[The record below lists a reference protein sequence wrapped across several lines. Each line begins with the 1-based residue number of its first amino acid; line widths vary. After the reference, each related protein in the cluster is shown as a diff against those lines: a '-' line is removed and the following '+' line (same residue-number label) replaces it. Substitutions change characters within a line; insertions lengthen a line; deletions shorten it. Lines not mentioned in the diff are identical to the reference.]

1 MILNKASLFGL
12 FAVLE
17 LASDPERQL
26 STSDIADQYGISTH
40 HLAKVMRNLVQNGLV
55 QAMRGAGGGYRFAG
69 NLNRTTLLDV
79 IQLFEKLES
88 QLDMPNYRDHAA
100 DPIVA
105 ELQSVSDEIDELTK
119 AVLDTITLA
128 TALKSTRQRAEAGSA
143 AKAAGAA
150 AGKATRTRK
159 A

>member
-1 MILNKASLFGL
+1 MKLNKASLFAL
-12 FAVLE
+12 FAILE

-26 STSDIADQYGISTH
+26 STSDIADKYGISTH

-55 QAMRGAGGGYRFAG
+55 TAMRGAGGGYRFAG
-69 NLNRTTLLDV
+69 NVNRMTLLDI

-88 QLDMPNYRDHAA
+88 ELDMPNYREHAG

-105 ELQSVSDEIDELTK
+105 ELQNISDEIDELTK

-128 TALKSTRQRAEAGSA
+128 TALKSTRQRAESGTPDEHPGTGA
-143 AKAAGAA
+143 AKPTTPH
-150 AGKATRTRK
+150 KA
-159 A
+159 

>member
-1 MILNKASLFGL
+1 MKLNKASLFAL

-26 STSDIADQYGISTH
+26 STADIADKYGISTH
-40 HLAKVMRNLVQNGLV
+40 HLAKVMRNLVQEGLV

-69 NLNRTTLLDV
+69 NVNRTTLLDI

-88 QLDMPNYRDHAA
+88 ELDMPSHRSHAG

-105 ELQSVSDEIDELTK
+105 ELQSISNEIDDLTK

-128 TALKSTRQRAEAGSA
+128 TALKSTRQRAES
-143 AKAAGAA
+143 GAQN
-150 AGKATRTRK
+150 KQPIR
-159 A
+159 